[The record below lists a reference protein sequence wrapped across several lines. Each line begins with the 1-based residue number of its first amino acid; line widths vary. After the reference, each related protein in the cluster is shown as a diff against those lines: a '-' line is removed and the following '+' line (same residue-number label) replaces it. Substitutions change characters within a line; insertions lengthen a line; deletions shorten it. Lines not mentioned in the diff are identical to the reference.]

1 MEIIIKT
8 NQFDKIF
15 EKKCD
20 VCGKT
25 LLASKTGNGECQH
38 CGWMLE
44 PKGLLRNLTPFGGW
58 INEN

>member
-1 MEIIIKT
+1 MKT

-25 LLASKTGNGECQH
+25 LLASKTGK
-38 CGWMLE
+38 WRVSTLW
-44 PKGLLRNLTPFGGW
+44 LV
-58 INEN
+58 